1 LVYGRKAV
9 YFNFGLDTGEIN
21 MYLPQDVIN
30 VIIGLGIIIGA
41 IQCFFG
47 YRIFKVILGLVGFLL
62 GGALAA
68 TIGYAISQQET
79 VALMAGLIGGLIG
92 VASMV
97 ALYYIGIFLIGG
109 FLGVVLGTVLFAA
122 AVNNPEPAV
131 LLILAVIA
139 GVIAL
144 IFQKLMIIVSTGFG
158 GAWSVVT
165 GIAHFTGSIDLT
177 NIERLFRS
185 AGSRIYAIILCWL
198 VLGILGVIVQYKS
211 APAKEK
217 EA

>member
-1 LVYGRKAV
+1 
-9 YFNFGLDTGEIN
+9 

-30 VIIGLGIIIGA
+30 VIIGLGIIIGV

-47 YRIFKVILGLVGFLL
+47 YRIFKVVLGLIGFLV
-62 GGALAA
+62 GGALAI
-68 TIGYAISQQET
+68 TIGYSIFQHEA
-79 VALMAGLIGGLIG
+79 VALLIGLIGGLIG
-92 VASMV
+92 AASMV
-97 ALYYIGIFLIGG
+97 ALYFTGIFIIGA
-109 FLGVVLGTVLFAA
+109 FLGAILGSVLFAA
-122 AVNNPEPAV
+122 AGNNPKPAI

-144 IFQKLMIIVSTGFG
+144 IFQKFMIIISTGFG
-158 GAWSVVT
+158 GSWSVVT

-177 NIERLFRS
+177 NIDRIFRS
-185 AGSRIYAIILCWL
+185 SASLIYIILLCWL
-198 VLGILGVIVQYKS
+198 VLGITGVIVQYKS